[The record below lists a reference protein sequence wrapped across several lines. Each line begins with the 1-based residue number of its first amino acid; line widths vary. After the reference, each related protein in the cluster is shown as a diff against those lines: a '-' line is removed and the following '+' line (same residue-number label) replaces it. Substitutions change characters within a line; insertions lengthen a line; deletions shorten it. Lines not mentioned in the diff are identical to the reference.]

1 MTMITFQEGER
12 SRFRPSPFVSFIRPA
27 VLTVVKLRDAWRRRQ
42 TERMLEGL
50 PTEIRKDIGWPAS
63 NAAPS
68 RR

>member
-1 MTMITFQEGER
+1 MTMITYESER
-12 SRFRPSPFVSFIRPA
+12 SRFRPSPFATFIRPA
-27 VLTVVKLRDAWRRRQ
+27 ILTVVRARDAWRRRQ

-50 PTEIRKDIGWPAS
+50 PTEIRKDIGWPAT

>member
-1 MTMITFQEGER
+1 MTMITYQEGER

-27 VLTVVKLRDAWRRRQ
+27 VVTVLALREAWRRRQ
-42 TERMLEGL
+42 TEKMLEGL
-50 PTEIRKDIGWPAS
+50 PTEIRKDIGWPTT